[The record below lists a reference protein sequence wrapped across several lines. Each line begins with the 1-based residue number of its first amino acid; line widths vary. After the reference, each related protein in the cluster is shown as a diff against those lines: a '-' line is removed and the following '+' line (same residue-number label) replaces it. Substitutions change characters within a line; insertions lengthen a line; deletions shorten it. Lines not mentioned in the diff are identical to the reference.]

1 MGSLLKC
8 PGLEQTLAVVP
19 EELPCP
25 KCDSNIE
32 IWSDENFGKCNKCG
46 EIIRQNPLQDLL
58 TEYCMEL
65 GVSEVKIIPSAK
77 ISIEQH
83 LSDICKNERCPG
95 YGLAPSCPPHVMST
109 DKFKSLVNQ
118 YQFALIFK
126 FDIPTNILFGN
137 DRHEVLHLLHETSSA
152 IKAFALK
159 NTCANAMAIAAGSC
173 KQIFCKKHT
182 ECSVITNSGKCRFPK
197 TACPSMSGLG
207 ININNIIRH
216 LGWDNIKTK
225 ENEKPKSNMIG
236 IVLLE
241 TEW

>member
-25 KCDSNIE
+25 RCDYSIE
-32 IWSDENFGKCNKCG
+32 IWSDENFGKCDKCG
-46 EIIRQNPLQDLL
+46 EIIRLNPFQDSLIA
-58 TEYCMEL
+58 YCLEL
-65 GVSEVKIIPSAK
+65 GVNAVKIISSSQ
-77 ISIEQH
+77 ISIESH
-83 LSDICKNERCPG
+83 LSDICKKEKCPG

-109 DKFKSLVNQ
+109 DKFKTIIKQ

-126 FDIPTNILFGN
+126 YDIPTTILFGN

-152 IKAFALK
+152 IKEFTLK
-159 NTCANAMAIAAGSC
+159 HTRAHAMAIAAGSC

-182 ECSVITNSGKCRFPK
+182 DCPVITGSGKCRYPK

-207 ININNIIRH
+207 INTNNLIKY
-216 LGWDNIKTK
+216 LGWNSVKTK
-225 ENEKPKSNMIG
+225 DNKNPNSNMIG

-241 TEW
+241 IE